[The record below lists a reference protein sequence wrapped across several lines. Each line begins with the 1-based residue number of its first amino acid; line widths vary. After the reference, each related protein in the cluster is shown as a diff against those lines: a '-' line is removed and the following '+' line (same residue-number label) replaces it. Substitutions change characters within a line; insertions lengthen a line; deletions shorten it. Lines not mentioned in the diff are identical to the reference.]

1 MFISDVAISFF
12 NMESEMA
19 DSSSDIAVSY
29 PIPVY
34 RFRVSIGEETLA
46 FNNVS
51 GMSVTYDTAQ
61 YVDGMGGTF
70 NMPAK
75 RPTQVTVTLTK
86 GMFKGQSV
94 LYDWLNSITFNRVDK
109 KDVSISLTDEAGVE
123 LLVTWNL
130 FNAFPTT
137 LGAPTLDASSNEV
150 AIESLTL
157 VGDRISVQY
166 H

>member
-1 MFISDVAISFF
+1 
-12 NMESEMA
+12 MA

-34 RFRVSIGEETLA
+34 RFRVSIGEETIA

-51 GMSVTYDTAQ
+51 GMTVTHETAQ
-61 YVDGMGGTF
+61 YLDGVGGIY

-75 RPTQVTVTLTK
+75 RQNPVTITLTK
-86 GMFKGQSV
+86 GIFKGQSI
-94 LYDWLNSITFNRVDK
+94 LYDWINSISFNRIDK

-157 VGDRISVQY
+157 TGDRISVQY
-166 H
+166 HS